1 VPLEE
6 PDVDASGDRPPPR
19 ADGSKPPARKGP
31 PRPPTEGKR
40 KRSTESR
47 YIGWGDGV
55 DREVCAR
62 AAHVLPVTFPVAS
75 HGGAATIAA
84 TVVARRADA
93 LLLCT
98 FSHCG
103 AHVWPDGEVV
113 DDAQDDTASSRS

>member
-1 VPLEE
+1 MPLEE

-19 ADGSKPPARKGP
+19 ADGGKPLVRKGA
-31 PRPPTEGKR
+31 PRPTTEGKR

-47 YIGWGDGV
+47 YVGWGDGI
-55 DREVCAR
+55 DREVCTR
-62 AAHVLPVTFPVAS
+62 AEHVLPMSFPVAS

-84 TVVARRADA
+84 TVVARRAGA

-113 DDAQDDTASSRS
+113 DDALDDTVSAGS